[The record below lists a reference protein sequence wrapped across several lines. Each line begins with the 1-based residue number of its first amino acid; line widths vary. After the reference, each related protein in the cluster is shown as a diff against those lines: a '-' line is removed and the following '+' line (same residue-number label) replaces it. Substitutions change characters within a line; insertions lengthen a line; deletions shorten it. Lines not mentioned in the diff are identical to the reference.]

1 MRRLS
6 VLFTALA
13 VATFVVEV
21 LPAQAPPDTPGR
33 VFEVFSDLAAPVPGT
48 RWPDVS
54 RGAREQ
60 RRRSWQGL
68 LVRTRA
74 LASAQVSADD
84 RLSLGIIE
92 RDLIGRLEG
101 EPFDVYMSPL
111 SAFVNGFHNNI
122 IDTVAAL
129 PARTTTDYE
138 AIVARLED
146 VPRYVDQ
153 QIDALS
159 QGLEAGYS
167 QSRRTTSLVAQQ
179 LRAQSDSSADATR
192 LLAAFRS
199 FPPSISA
206 TDQER
211 LRRRGESAYRSGF
224 VPSWRKL
231 YTFLTTTYMAV
242 AREDGGLSQLR
253 DGARVYELLVRR
265 TTSTT
270 LTPREI
276 HDIGLKEIERIET
289 EMLAI
294 ARAKGFTGTLQDY
307 DASLLATPGQ
317 VFRSTEEMLAFAR
330 DVAMTVAP
338 ELPRVFGRLP
348 KTPFGIRAVAADRE
362 EAASNSY
369 SVAPLDGTRA
379 GWVNLRT
386 YQPETYTRGDT
397 RSTTLHEGVPGHHLH
412 LAIQREQVGVPGF
425 RRTYGLIA
433 FSEGW
438 ALYAESLA
446 NDMGLFQDPDSRYGR
461 LAGERFRA
469 ARLVV
474 DTGMHALA
482 WSRERALDY
491 FKLHAA
497 QSRWVEIDRYLENP
511 SQALGYKI
519 GELTFKQLRVDAER
533 ALGSRFD
540 LRAFHDVVLGNGTL
554 PFDLLREQVNQY
566 VAKVAQGN

>member
-1 MRRLS
+1 MRRVS

-21 LPAQAPPDTPGR
+21 LPAQAPPDTPGL
-33 VFEVFSDLAAPVPGT
+33 VFEVFSDLAAPVPGA

-54 RGAREQ
+54 REARDQ
-60 RRRSWQGL
+60 RRRSWQEL
-68 LVRTRA
+68 LARTRT

-84 RLSLGIIE
+84 QLSLRIIE
-92 RDLIGRLEG
+92 RDLTGRLEG
-101 EPFDVYMSPL
+101 EPFDFYMSPL
-111 SAFVNGFHNNI
+111 SAFDGFHNNV
-122 IDTVAAL
+122 IDTVTAL
-129 PARTTTDYE
+129 PARTTADYE

-146 VPRYVDQ
+146 IPRYVDQ
-153 QIDALS
+153 LIDALS
-159 QGLEAGYS
+159 EGLGAGYS
-167 QSRRTTSLVAQQ
+167 QSRRTTNLVAQQ
-179 LRAQSDSSADATR
+179 LRAQSDSSVDATR

-199 FPPSISA
+199 FPSSVSA

-211 LRRRGESAYRSGF
+211 LRLRGESAYRSGF
-224 VPSWRKL
+224 VPAWRKL
-231 YTFLTTTYMAV
+231 YTFLTTAYMAG
-242 AREDGGLSQLR
+242 AREDGGLSKLR
-253 DGARVYELLVRR
+253 DGGRLYELLVRR

-270 LTPREI
+270 LTPRDIHEVGLREI
-276 HDIGLKEIERIET
+276 GRIET

-294 ARAKGFTGTLQDY
+294 ARAKGFPGTLPDY
-307 DASLLATPGQ
+307 DATLLATPSQ
-317 VFRSTEEMLAFAR
+317 VFRSKEEMLAFAR

-338 ELPRVFGRLP
+338 ELPRLFGRLP

-369 SVAPLDGTRA
+369 SGAPLDGTRA

-386 YQPETYTRGDT
+386 YQPEMYTRGDT

-412 LAIQREQVGVPGF
+412 IALQREQLGVPQF
-425 RRTYGLIA
+425 RRTYRLIA
-433 FSEGW
+433 FNEGW

-446 NDMGLFQDPDSRYGR
+446 NDLGLFQDPDSRYGR

-474 DTGMHALA
+474 DTGMHALG

-519 GELTFKQLRVDAER
+519 GELTFKQLRNDAER

-540 LRAFHDVVLGNGTL
+540 LRAFHDVVLGSGTL
-554 PFDLLREQVNQY
+554 PFDLLKEQVNQY
-566 VAKVAQGN
+566 VARAAQQN